1 MLSVAEALHLVLE
14 HGHAKPSGE
23 IALADA
29 NGLVLAED
37 VASDI
42 DSPPHTKSMV
52 DGYAVRAADLVE
64 GRAHLIVTEEITA
77 GAVPQ
82 HTVASGH
89 AARIMT
95 GAPLPDGA
103 DSVVMVEL
111 TTMSGPNVEIQDANF
126 RHGQNVIPRGQSLR
140 QGETVLCRGVEL
152 GTAEI
157 GLLAEVGRSRVQAI
171 GPVRVAILSTGNELV
186 PAGDKPGAGQIR
198 NSNGPL
204 LTAACRR
211 AAAIPIDL
219 GIARDETDELR
230 RLMSDGLE
238 NDVLVISG
246 GVSAGVLDLVPRALA
261 DLGVR
266 QVFHKVRLKPGKPLW
281 FGVAHSTL
289 PIPHSALVFGLP
301 GNPVSSLVCFELFV
315 KPAIARIA
323 GRHWEPP
330 HVTQSAKL
338 TREFQHRGDR
348 PTYHPARLVFSLN
361 ERLAEPLAWHGSSD
375 IRGFV
380 GANALIVFP
389 AGDRRYQPSETV
401 EVLML

>member
-1 MLSVAEALHLVLE
+1 MLSVAEALHHVLE
-14 HGHAKPSGE
+14 HARARPSGE
-23 IALADA
+23 VALVDA
-29 NGLVLAED
+29 VGLVLAED
-37 VASDI
+37 VTSDI

-52 DGYAVRAADLVE
+52 DGYAVRSADLVE
-64 GRAHLIVTEEITA
+64 GRARLIVTEEITD

-82 HTVASGH
+82 HAVVSGH
-89 AARIMT
+89 AARILT

-103 DSVVMVEL
+103 DSVVMIEL
-111 TTMSGPNVEIQDANF
+111 TGMSGSSVEIQDASF
-126 RHGQNVIPRGQSLR
+126 RAGQNVIPRGQSLR
-140 QGETVLCRGVEL
+140 QGEIVLQRGIEL
-152 GTAEI
+152 GQAEI

-186 PAGDKPGAGQIR
+186 PADEKPGGGQIR

-204 LTAACRR
+204 LTAACCR

-219 GIARDETDELR
+219 GIARDDIDELH
-230 RLMSDGLE
+230 RLISAGLE

-266 QVFHKVRLKPGKPLW
+266 QVFHKIRLKPGKPLW

-289 PIPHSALVFGLP
+289 PTAHSALVFGLP

-323 GRHWEPP
+323 GRHWEAP
-330 HVTQSAKL
+330 HATQSAKL

-348 PTYHPARLVFSLN
+348 PTYHPARLVSSLD
-361 ERLAEPLAWHGSSD
+361 ERLVEPLGWKGSAD

-380 GANALIVFP
+380 GANALVVFP
-389 AGDRRYQPSETV
+389 SGERRYEPGDVV
-401 EVLML
+401 EVLEL

>member
-1 MLSVAEALHLVLE
+1 MLSVPEALHHILE
-14 HGHAKPSGE
+14 HSHAKPSGE
-23 IALADA
+23 VSLANA
-29 NGLVLAED
+29 ISLVLAED

-64 GRAHLIVTEEITA
+64 GGARLIVTEEITA

-82 HTVASGH
+82 HAVVSGH

-111 TTMSGPNVEIQDANF
+111 TNMAGPNVEIQDTNF
-126 RHGQNVIPRGQSLR
+126 RAGQNVIPRGQSLR
-140 QGETVLCRGVEL
+140 QGETVLRRGVEL
-152 GTAEI
+152 GPAEI

-186 PAGDKPGAGQIR
+186 PASDKPGPGQIR

-204 LTAACRR
+204 LLAACRR

-219 GIARDETDELR
+219 GIARDETNELH
-230 RLMSDGLE
+230 RLMSAGLE

-266 QVFHKVRLKPGKPLW
+266 QVFHKARLKPGKPLW
-281 FGVAHSTL
+281 FGVCD
-289 PIPHSALVFGLP
+289 SALRTQPTLVFGLP

-323 GRHWEPP
+323 GCHWEPP
-330 HVTQSAKL
+330 HATEQAKL

-348 PTYHPARLVFSLN
+348 PTYHPARLISSLD
-361 ERLAEPLAWHGSSD
+361 ERLVEPLLWQGSSD
-375 IRGFV
+375 IRGFA

-389 AGDRRYQPSETV
+389 SGDCRYQPGEVV
-401 EVLML
+401 EVLRL

>member
-1 MLSVAEALHLVLE
+1 MITVTEALHHVLE
-14 HGHAKPSGE
+14 HSHAKPPGE
-23 IALADA
+23 VALADA
-29 NGLVLAED
+29 GGLVLAED
-37 VASDI
+37 VTSDI

-52 DGYAVRAADLVE
+52 DGYAVRSSDLIE
-64 GRAHLIVTEEITA
+64 GRARLIVTEEVTA

-82 HTVASGH
+82 HAVVSGH

-103 DSVVMVEL
+103 DSVVMIEL
-111 TTMSGPNVEIQDANF
+111 TNMSGPNVEIQDTNF
-126 RHGQNVIPRGQSLR
+126 RSGQNVIPRGQSLKC
-140 QGETVLCRGVEL
+140 GETVLRRGVEL
-152 GTAEI
+152 GPAEI

-186 PAGDKPGAGQIR
+186 PANDKPAAGQIR

-204 LTAACRR
+204 LVAACRR
-211 AAAIPIDL
+211 TGAIPIDL
-219 GIARDETDELR
+219 GIARDETEELH
-230 RLMSDGLE
+230 RLISAGLE

-246 GVSAGVLDLVPRALA
+246 GVSAGVLDLVQRALA

-266 QVFHKVRLKPGKPLW
+266 QVFHKIRLKPGKPLW
-281 FGVAHSTL
+281 FGVCDSAL
-289 PIPHSALVFGLP
+289 RGQQALVFGLP

-315 KPAIARIA
+315 KTAIARIA

-330 HVTQSAKL
+330 HSTQSAKL

-348 PTYHPARLVFSLN
+348 PTYHPARLVSSLD
-361 ERLAEPLAWHGSSD
+361 ERLAEPLPWQGSSD
-375 IRGFV
+375 ICGFV

-389 AGDRRYQPSETV
+389 SGDRRYQPGDSV
-401 EVLML
+401 EVIRL